1 MCVCVSHS
9 HGRAVN
15 RVFFYELPRN
25 LPVFVLH
32 QVQQRVTHLHL
43 VDANDGVSHGE
54 NLHHVCCDPVIPKV
68 LNTSMSISL
77 SNIKLVCYNK
87 LVCLEI
93 RSQDLG

>member
-15 RVFFYELPRN
+15 GVFFYELPRN

-43 VDANDGVSHGE
+43 VDAGDGVSHGE
-54 NLHHVCCDPVIPKV
+54 NFHHVRCDPDVRRERLSSAHIRSL
-68 LNTSMSISL
+68 LNTL
-77 SNIKLVCYNK
+77 YPTFY
-87 LVCLEI
+87 
-93 RSQDLG
+93 

>member
-15 RVFFYELPRN
+15 GVFFYELPRN

-43 VDANDGVSHGE
+43 VDAGDGVSHGE
-54 NLHHVCCDPVIPKV
+54 NFHHVRCDPDVQRERLSSAHIRSL
-68 LNTSMSISL
+68 LNTL
-77 SNIKLVCYNK
+77 YPTFY
-87 LVCLEI
+87 
-93 RSQDLG
+93 